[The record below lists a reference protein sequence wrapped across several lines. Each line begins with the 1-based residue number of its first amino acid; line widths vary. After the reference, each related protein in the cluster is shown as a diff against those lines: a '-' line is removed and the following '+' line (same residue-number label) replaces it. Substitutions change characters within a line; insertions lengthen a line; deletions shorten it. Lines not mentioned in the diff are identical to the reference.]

1 MVRTINLGTTALLAL
16 FWTTLPGRADDAGDE
31 KLFNQ
36 VMSRLLSSKIASV
49 DYPSKYVWP
58 PKYFIKPDSKREL
71 NAYATAHPK
80 LGAVLDKKSGKVRP
94 VAMITQ
100 GFMKEVIKGDENIL
114 AVIMG
119 HELAHILK
127 DHVGGRK
134 GDTSLLMLAF
144 SRDQE
149 IEADLEG
156 MKFAVAAGFPF
167 KAGITSTIREV
178 RRLPKYTSFEGLNT
192 SHPTWEER
200 LALLDKNQAALWSAM
215 AAFTN
220 GNGFLEFEQYLGA
233 EQCFRAVVKEFPDSH
248 EAWANLGYARL
259 MRYCDGLDSDD
270 LKRYDLGHIVA
281 GGFYSRPESL
291 ESKVRGIDEK
301 LWKDAVQALNKALA
315 LKPDLALP
323 RSSLGLAY
331 LVHPEGKDGA
341 KAAKWFGEALA
352 RFNKDPELRKNHLSL
367 AALLI
372 NAGVADLACGQA
384 EKAADKFKEAEKVVL
399 AMRLT
404 RLVKTQ
410 EDALLYN
417 RALAALASKDTD
429 QKLQG
434 FQLLEDFLLKASPD
448 SGWWPLAYERYLKLA
463 KELAQDPLK
472 REELVKEKRLNIMRV
487 LASVAVGSESVTLSE
502 PLKDA
507 VERLGKK
514 TGVAVPLYPGAK
526 IVRWHFSE
534 QGIDLLGK
542 DKVLAIFLKNSKAP
556 PVVLQA
562 AGVAAKPQKLSVGMT
577 EKEAEAVLKDQRA
590 DPGPRFIDNADVEYR
605 FYPELGLAVRMAD
618 GRIVELVLAQIPRRT
633 FFTMEKGKDK

>member
-1 MVRTINLGTTALLAL
+1 MAALVAS
-16 FWTTLPGRADDAGDE
+16 FWTTFPMRADDAEDE

-36 VMSRLLSSKIASV
+36 VMARLVSSKIASV
-49 DYPSKYVWP
+49 DYPGKYIWP
-58 PKYFIKPDSKREL
+58 PKYFIKPDSKKEL

-80 LGAVLDKKSGKVRP
+80 LGAVVDKKAGKIQP
-94 VAMITQ
+94 VVMITQ
-100 GFMKEVIKGDENIL
+100 GFMKEIIKGDENVL

-119 HELAHILK
+119 HELAHIQK
-127 DHVGGRK
+127 DHVSGQK
-134 GDTSLLMLAF
+134 GDTSLLVLAF
-144 SRDQE
+144 GRDEE
-149 IEADLEG
+149 IEADLQG
-156 MKFAVAAGFPF
+156 MKFALAAGFPY
-167 KAGITSTIREV
+167 KTAIRNTIRQV
-178 RRLPKYTSFEGLNT
+178 RRLPKYTSFEGLGS

-200 LALLDKNQAALWSAM
+200 LALLDKNQAVLWSAM
-215 AAFTN
+215 TAFTN
-220 GNGFLEFEQYLGA
+220 GNGFLQFEQYLAA
-233 EQCFRAVVKEFPDSH
+233 EQCFRAVVKEFPECH

-281 GGFYSRPESL
+281 GGFYSRPDSL

-301 LWKDAVQALNKALA
+301 LWKDAVQALNKALT

-331 LVHPEGKDGA
+331 LVHPEGKDGT
-341 KAAKWFGEALA
+341 KAAKWFADALA

-372 NAGVADLACGQA
+372 NAGVADLAGGQP

-399 AMRLT
+399 SMRLT
-404 RLVKTQ
+404 RLVKTE

-417 RALAALASKDTD
+417 RGLAAVASKDAD
-429 QKLQG
+429 QKRQG
-434 FQLLEDFLLKASPD
+434 CRLLEAYLLQASPD
-448 SGWWPLAYERYLKLA
+448 SSWWSLAFERYQKLSKDLGLKALERG
-463 KELAQDPLK
+463 ELSK
-472 REELVKEKRLNIMRV
+472 GKRLNIMRI

-514 TGVAVPLYPGAK
+514 AGVAVPLYPGAK
-526 IVRWHFSE
+526 IVRWHFTE

-542 DKVLAIFLKNSKAP
+542 DKVLAIFLKNPKAP

-562 AGVAAKPQKLSVGMT
+562 AGVAAKPQKLHVGMT

-590 DPGPRFIDNADVEYR
+590 DPAPRFIDNLDVRYR
-605 FYPELGLAVRMAD
+605 FYPELGLAVRVAD
-618 GRIVELVLAQIPRRT
+618 GLVVELALAQIPRRS
-633 FFTMEKGKDK
+633 FFNVK